1 MKKLVLGAAVAATMA
16 ASGAQAAWTFG
27 PTGVPVINS
36 ATTYTVRL
44 SGASAAEKFMEKL
57 FTDAT
62 IADAEQICDT
72 TKPIWKFQDQGGTEQ
87 FAYLCERAPLNTSLP
102 TAKANLL
109 IYKRSAGG
117 SAFGVS
123 PIVAEANG
131 DAAGATIEF
140 LKISSTTT
148 FANGGC
154 DVVTNPVAG
163 TSSTNGTL
171 GVVKCQYNPAN
182 PAQHEK
188 KIPDFGISDVDPV
201 QFKGAN
207 APLDAAT
214 GLPYPDVTADD
225 VGKLT
230 VKSGAALMF
239 GVPVT
244 KQLYF
249 ALQAAEK
256 VTGQVPASCSIGDE
270 TAACMPSLS
279 SAQIAN
285 IHGGQISD
293 WNQLKV
299 AGNQGLYDWVV
310 AQGPALSAYLPNNTG
325 FAADG
330 IPQSVHT
337 CRRENGSGTQAQSNI
352 KFLSNP
358 CNPSAASPATDAVV
372 LGVTEGNG
380 YPMIHENSTSGRV
393 DECLNELNDGSN
405 ALGTAFNNTYGKRW
419 AVGIQSLEK
428 ATTTSSKYRFVKVDG
443 VAPILAN
450 VVNGRYKDWVENTFQ
465 YWPSHAF
472 ESLTLV
478 DALIK
483 SAASPTVLSKL
494 NTFSQT
500 FHNAAAAV
508 SEKGAYL
515 AVPTNYAPD
524 ANGVYSFNR
533 PVNPY
538 SHATVSGPADACR
551 FPAVYNDGASVFGN
565 NQL

>member
-1 MKKLVLGAAVAATMA
+1 MKKLVLGVAVAAAMA

-27 PTGVPVINS
+27 STGVPVINS
-36 ATTYTVRL
+36 ATTYTVHL
-44 SGASAAEKFMEKL
+44 AGASAAEKFLEKL

-62 IADAEQICDT
+62 IADSEQVCDT
-72 TKPIWKFQDQGGTEQ
+72 TKPIWKFQDQGGTDQ
-87 FAYLCERAPLNTSLP
+87 YAYLCERAPLNTSLP
-102 TAKANLL
+102 TGKTNIL

-117 SAFGVS
+117 SAYGVS
-123 PIVAEANG
+123 PIIAEANG
-131 DAAGATIEF
+131 DTTGATIEF
-140 LKISSTTT
+140 LKISSNTT

-154 DVVTNPVAG
+154 DVVSSPVAG

-171 GVVKCQYNPAN
+171 GVVKCAYDPAN
-182 PAQHEK
+182 AARHEK

-201 QFKGAN
+201 QFSGIN
-207 APLDAAT
+207 APIDGAT
-214 GLPYPDVTADD
+214 GLPYPDVTNDD
-225 VGKLT
+225 VSKLT
-230 VKSGAALMF
+230 VKPAAAVMF

-244 KQLYF
+244 KGLYF
-249 ALQAAEK
+249 TLQAAQK
-256 VTGQVPASCSIGDE
+256 VTGQVPSTCAVGDE

-279 SAQIAN
+279 SAQVAS
-285 IHGGQISD
+285 IHSGQLSD

-299 AGNQGLYDWVV
+299 AGSQGLYDWAV
-310 AQGPALSAYLPNNTG
+310 AQGASLTAYLPG
-325 FAADG
+325 AKYL
-330 IPQSVHT
+330 HT

-352 KFLSNP
+352 KFLNNP
-358 CNPSAASPATDAVV
+358 CNINGLTPATDAVA
-372 LGVTEGNG
+372 LGITENNG

-393 DECLNELNDGSN
+393 DECLNELSDGVN
-405 ALGTAFNNTYGKRW
+405 NLGTAFDNTYGKRW

-443 VAPILAN
+443 VTPILAN
-450 VVNGRYKDWVENTFQ
+450 VVNGRYKDWAENTFQ
-465 YWPSHAF
+465 YWPSHSF

-483 SAASPTVLSKL
+483 SAASPTVMSKL
-494 NTFSQT
+494 NTFAHT
-500 FHNAAAAV
+500 FHNTAATV

-538 SHATVSGPADACR
+538 THATPAASADACR
-551 FPAVYNDGASVFGN
+551 LPAVYNDGASVLGN
-565 NQL
+565 SQL